1 MGAIDDEQRFVDVAY
16 AVLTDHVASLE
27 QRMRSIHESP
37 STGTRQ
43 DELERQAQLDNL
55 NQQWRAAVAAY
66 SRLCVGR
73 IDMAD
78 GQRFHIGRIGLR
90 DNLGDPLL
98 LDWRAPQAAG
108 FYQATTLQPAGV
120 ARRRRIIMRDR
131 TVTHVED
138 EDLADPT
145 AASTDGA
152 AYAMEAPREGRMGDI
167 IATIAADQDA
177 IIRSPLQ
184 QVTVVEGGPGTGK
197 TVVALHRAAWLLYT
211 YRERL
216 AKDGVLIVGPSP
228 AFLRYIEQVLP
239 SLGETDVVL
248 LTPAQLVPGVNATAV
263 DDPAV
268 AKVKGDRRMAQ
279 VIANAVRARQR
290 IPLQDVTITLENGAQ
305 VTITVQQ
312 LEQARRAAPRHGSF
326 HDGREPFLLK
336 ALDFLA
342 RDRCRQRGDDPQDPE
357 HRAQA
362 VADLIDD
369 RHVRRTLNLMWLPIT
384 PERLVRLL
392 LSDPD
397 ALQQAARGV
406 LNPHEARLLLRSPSD
421 PWTTDDVPLIDEAA
435 YRLGDFV
442 PPRPADVPADVPEL
456 LAVDPFSS
464 SGPSTTLA
472 ERALADREWVFGHV
486 VVDEAQELSGMA
498 WHCLARRSTR
508 RSMTIVGD
516 LQQATHPAGARNWE
530 EALVGFGGNIQ
541 RHALTITYRITRQ
554 IAETAIH
561 WLTRAGGD
569 APTLEPIRDGQP
581 TTTFAATAEDLA
593 NSILADLGEAP
604 GRACVI
610 LPDHT
615 FDRLSAGFLAPEFGL
630 GQYALDAEVA
640 VLPVRDTKGLEFDT
654 VFVVSPEE
662 IAMQG
667 IRGSD
672 VYVACT
678 RATKRLVL
686 VELSD

>member
-1 MGAIDDEQRFVDVAY
+1 MGAIDDEQTFVDNAY
-16 AVLTDHVASLE
+16 AVLTEQVAALE
-27 QRMRSIHESP
+27 QRMRAIHESP
-37 STGTRQ
+37 TTGTRQ

-55 NQQWRAAVAAY
+55 SQQWRAAVAAY
-66 SRLCVGR
+66 TRLCVGR

-90 DNLGDPLL
+90 DDEGDPLL

-120 ARRRRIIMRDR
+120 AHRRRIIMRNR
-131 TVTHVED
+131 TVTHIED
-138 EDLADPT
+138 EDLSDPT

-216 AKDGVLIVGPSP
+216 AKDGVLVVGPSP

-248 LTPAQLVPGVNATAV
+248 LTPAQLVPGITATAV
-263 DDPAV
+263 DAPAV
-268 AKVKGDRRMAQ
+268 AAVKGDRRMAQ

-290 IPLQDVTITLENGAQ
+290 IPAHDVSIRLENGSLVTITA
-305 VTITVQQ
+305 QQ

-326 HDGREPFLLK
+326 HDGRDPFLLK

-342 RDRCRQRGDDPQDPE
+342 RDQCRQRGDDPQDPE

-362 VADLIDD
+362 VADLVTD
-369 RHVRRTLNLMWLPIT
+369 RNVRRTLNLMWLPIT
-384 PERLVRLL
+384 PERLVRIL

-397 ALQQAARGV
+397 ALQQATRGV
-406 LNPHEARLLLRSPSD
+406 LSSHETKILLRSPSD
-421 PWTTDDVPLIDEAA
+421 PWTSDDVPLIDEAA
-435 YRLGDFV
+435 FRLGEYV
-442 PPRPADVPADVPEL
+442 PPRPAEASADVPEL
-456 LAVDPFSS
+456 LAVDPYSS
-464 SGPSTTLA
+464 SAPSTTLA

-516 LQQATHPAGARNWE
+516 LQQATHPAGARNWD
-530 EALVGFGGNIQ
+530 EALVGFGSNIH

-561 WLTRAGGD
+561 WLTLAGGD
-569 APTLEPIRDGQP
+569 APTLEPIRDGKP
-581 TTTFAATAEDLA
+581 TTTIAVSADRLADTILSDLA
-593 NSILADLGEAP
+593 DVP

-610 LPDHT
+610 LPDDA
-615 FDRLSAGFLAPEFGL
+615 FDRLSATFLASEFGL

-654 VFVVSPEE
+654 VFVVAPGQ
-662 IAMQG
+662 IATQG

-686 VELSD
+686 VELTD